1 MLLFKSS
8 FSFVVF
14 FLLLLCFFDAD
25 RAKVSKGK
33 DQIRPASGAG
43 GHQSEHQSCTVGCG
57 EFRVVVL
64 WVQREIVQHRETVST
79 CVAAPTRH
87 SQNQQEEPVTFEQ
100 KTINMEMKRASFP
113 NIFGCG
119 SAPLSVCV
127 LHVNDV
133 MTSMRTLQ
141 PLFRLHYKGCPFHRI
156 VKGFVAQTGDIATG
170 TGAGGESIWGKKF
183 KDDLKGLKVK
193 LDKRG
198 CVAMCNNGKNTN
210 TSQFFFALAE
220 LPKLTGKHVVFGE
233 IVEGMEVVDLIE
245 EAGTEGSEGKPQ
257 VPVIIADCGVME

>member
-1 MLLFKSS
+1 MSKAKAKKGAEPVKDGNWLREVLKKPEVTCFLDIDVDGARAAYKLACDFVEATDLTYGWSSKKLADLGGSERSRLPDMFEADYDWSQKGKIRLDPPVERVVIKVNTKAAPLAAENFVSLCSGYKGKSS
-8 FSFVVF
+8 NT
-14 FLLLLCFFDAD
+14 
-25 RAKVSKGK
+25 GK
-33 DQIRPASGAG
+33 P
-43 GHQSEHQSCTVGCG
+43 
-57 EFRVVVL
+57 
-64 WVQREIVQHRETVST
+64 
-79 CVAAPTRH
+79 
-87 SQNQQEEPVTFEQ
+87 
-100 KTINMEMKRASFP
+100 
-113 NIFGCG
+113 
-119 SAPLSVCV
+119 
-127 LHVNDV
+127 
-133 MTSMRTLQ
+133 
-141 PLFRLHYKGCPFHRI
+141 LHYKGCPFHRI

-257 VPVIIADCGVME
+257 VPVIIADCGVIE